1 MARPQESKD
10 GEGRGPGGQS
20 TTAIGAAVVIGLL
33 AGAGWLSARL
43 GLAIPIGAA
52 VSAMVLAPI
61 AFGWSATVQGVV
73 AAAGIAGYLTCVPSD
88 AVVPE
93 RLPSVI
99 VGLAVGLI
107 VSVVAAVLLDG
118 QHEAERLERQR
129 TAQKTQEALAGLEI
143 RAGVGSLTSHGGGSP
158 DLDADDPVASIERI
172 AVGLGR
178 AMVEQRKAVLH
189 EREMNAHFIGQAAH
203 EFRTPL
209 AVIQTAAEALKLYSG
224 RMSSHAQH
232 IRLVKIEDSVQ
243 QMTDLLRNALTF
255 SRADAGKIKCER
267 QPVDLRAVAQ
277 EIARDIEANMGEHK
291 IVVSVRG
298 AARLPQVDPSLA
310 REILINLLTNAAKYS
325 PGGGQIEV
333 EVFTGSTDVRIKV
346 TDHGIGIAPADQ
358 KNVFEAFQRGSN
370 VGDIPGTGLGLAITK
385 RAVETHGGTIT
396 FDSRLGSGTT
406 FPVTL
411 PERLERNDFLPARR
425 AG

>member
-1 MARPQESKD
+1 MARPQASKE
-10 GEGRGPGGQS
+10 GEAAAGGGPS
-20 TTAIGAAVVIGLL
+20 NTAIGAAAVIGIL
-33 AGAGWLSARL
+33 AGAGWLSSRL
-43 GLAIPIGAA
+43 GVAIPIGAA
-52 VSAMVLAPI
+52 ASAMVLAPI

-73 AAAGIAGYLTCVPSD
+73 AVAGIAGYVTCIPSD

-93 RLPSVI
+93 RLPTII
-99 VGLAVGLI
+99 VGLSLGLI

-129 TAQKTQEALAGLEI
+129 TAKKTQEALAGLEI
-143 RAGVGSLTSHGGGSP
+143 RAGVGSLTHGGPPGV
-158 DLDADDPVASIERI
+158 DAEDPVASIERI

-178 AMVEQRKAVLH
+178 AMVEQRKAILH

-232 IRLVKIEDSVQ
+232 VRLTKIEDSVQ

-255 SRADAGKIKCER
+255 SRTDAGKIKVER
-267 QPVDLRAVAQ
+267 QAVDLRAMAQ
-277 EIARDIEANMGEHK
+277 EIARDIETNMGGDHK
-291 IVVSVRG
+291 IVVTVRG

-333 EVFTGSTDVRIKV
+333 EVFTGSTEVRIKV

-385 RAVETHGGTIT
+385 RAVETHGGTIS
-396 FDSRLGSGTT
+396 FESKVGSGTT
-406 FPVTL
+406 FTVML
-411 PERLERNDFLPARR
+411 PERLERNDLIPARR

>member
-1 MARPQESKD
+1 MARPQESRD

-33 AGAGWLSARL
+33 AAAGWLSPRV

-52 VSAMVLAPI
+52 VSVMVLAPI

-73 AAAGIAGYLTCVPSD
+73 AAAGIAGYVTCVPSD

-99 VGLAVGLI
+99 VGLSLGLI
-107 VSVVAAVLLDG
+107 VSVVATVLLDG

-129 TAQKTQEALAGLEI
+129 TAKKTQEALAGLEI
-143 RAGVGSLTSHGGGSP
+143 RAGVGSLTHGGGSP

-178 AMVEQRKAVLH
+178 AMVEQRKAILH

-291 IVVSVRG
+291 IVVSMRG
-298 AARLPQVDPSLA
+298 GARLPQVDPSLA

-325 PGGGQIEV
+325 PGGG
-333 EVFTGSTDVRIKV
+333 
-346 TDHGIGIAPADQ
+346 
-358 KNVFEAFQRGSN
+358 
-370 VGDIPGTGLGLAITK
+370 
-385 RAVETHGGTIT
+385 
-396 FDSRLGSGTT
+396 
-406 FPVTL
+406 
-411 PERLERNDFLPARR
+411 
-425 AG
+425 